1 MSGIVSDRFLCDHV
15 SGALTSLEYDQ
26 TVGSSLVL
34 TANAVNVTGD
44 FASGQWQIVPSGGD
58 RVVLASV
65 TDAFDGMAFEGPRV
79 VLREGDALIFYD
91 INGAWDVYV
100 SGILL
105 G

>member
-26 TVGSSLVL
+26 AVGSSLVL

-44 FASGQWQIVPSGGD
+44 VGSGQWQIVPAGGD
-58 RVVLASV
+58 RIVLAAV
-65 TDAFDGMAFEGPRV
+65 VDAADGATLTGPRV

-91 INGAWDVYV
+91 IGGSWDVYV
-100 SGILL
+100 SGILI